1 MDIDVYIYISI
12 YTSFHWKGTC
22 DGCGGDPLSER
33 PTLHLCTVCVCEQES
48 LGEARSQKKGNSS
61 DGHVPQKGEVL
72 EFEMS
77 EPTAAGGVE
86 WLAGTVLQVDLKKQ
100 TFKVII
106 KEDED
111 DKDTWSKETYKVA
124 S

>member
-1 MDIDVYIYISI
+1 M
-12 YTSFHWKGTC
+12 
-22 DGCGGDPLSER
+22 
-33 PTLHLCTVCVCEQES
+33 
-48 LGEARSQKKGNSS
+48 GEARSQKKDNSS